1 MDHLTHIDEP
11 DLPPLRVP
19 YLGESGF
26 KYDGLG
32 FLQFPQRCGL
42 SIETMIEE
50 SWLEFDL
57 DGNASFLQAYLYFGF
72 LHEFFSRAHVAW
84 GAGDFICE
92 ETCGSRITTKF
103 LPLMIWFWVSAE
115 IHTGPEER
123 ESRIEKYSTLFD
135 MIEACMIALT
145 TKDRVK
151 FQKTEKYCHKGSLI
165 LSSVTILFEALG
177 KAFRTTYFSVDE
189 GRMTR
194 PTTSPFYVDVSVLD
208 APIALID
215 RLLSAGWCRGEIQ
228 NLEHES
234 LSCSSMYMYI
244 LGSVQRSRLQ
254 RNHEKCTKM
263 KCNADQVDKT
273 TYKTK
278 HQIDECQ
285 CSFYPQ
291 SCTDTMEKIC
301 RVLDSGNLPL
311 IKIPQ
316 SKEPEI
322 SDLEIEVVSYNLADV
337 NIIGSPPLHFIAISH
352 VWADGK
358 GNQTENRLPKCVLR
372 DLQSKC
378 SALYPDNSE
387 DTWWWVDTLCIPI
400 HEPYR
405 RIGIERLVATYSKAD
420 KVLILDKGL
429 EMLQRDASPEE
440 KFLAIRICGWMQRLW
455 TMQEGW
461 LAPQLYFQFSD
472 GALQGF
478 ELLQAC
484 TLIRALVTDS
494 HTFSL
499 DASKKRILE
508 DSYRVKYPE
517 LPTSYDKHLALLI
530 NKDFKFDQV
539 VQDASVAITK
549 IRAVNQSLQ
558 ASGEVF
564 TGLKGRT
571 TSRLEDE
578 PICIANLLGLDS
590 GPIIREKPGDRMKL
604 LLRTIHPLPTSIIFS
619 HGERMLES
627 GYRWAPRTFLVPDS
641 LDYRDSNPA
650 TFKDERLTFELPGIS
665 LNLKP
670 SLPHNWELHIAIGEQ
685 IYCLSLLESDDA
697 EMTWDCYQNVPMM
710 VILRR
715 SMQFRGPV
723 DSVLVSFQKTVDDT
737 LWVLYER
744 TLWIAMVFSKPKEYG
759 SGVFLSNDQRWCIT
773 DTPVRMVETSVGRHH
788 VFTRL

>member
-135 MIEACMIALT
+135 MIEACTIALT

-322 SDLEIEVVSYNLADV
+322 SDLEIEVVSYNLVSAQYITKRDATALKNYRLMLTSSEV
-337 NIIGSPPLHFIAISH
+337 HPCTSLRSHMSGLMAKEIKQRTGCQSVFFEISSLNVLPFTPTIAKIL
-352 VWADGK
+352 G
-358 GNQTENRLPKCVLR
+358 GGL
-372 DLQSKC
+372 
-378 SALYPDNSE
+378 
-387 DTWWWVDTLCIPI
+387 TLCVFRSTNPIDESGSKDSWPLIP
-400 HEPYR
+400 R
-405 RIGIERLVATYSKAD
+405 QT
-420 KVLILDKGL
+420 
-429 EMLQRDASPEE
+429 
-440 KFLAIRICGWMQRLW
+440 KFL
-455 TMQEGW
+455 
-461 LAPQLYFQFSD
+461 F
-472 GALQGF
+472 
-478 ELLQAC
+478 
-484 TLIRALVTDS
+484 
-494 HTFSL
+494 
-499 DASKKRILE
+499 
-508 DSYRVKYPE
+508 
-517 LPTSYDKHLALLI
+517 
-530 NKDFKFDQV
+530 
-539 VQDASVAITK
+539 
-549 IRAVNQSLQ
+549 
-558 ASGEVF
+558 
-564 TGLKGRT
+564 
-571 TSRLEDE
+571 
-578 PICIANLLGLDS
+578 
-590 GPIIREKPGDRMKL
+590 
-604 LLRTIHPLPTSIIFS
+604 
-619 HGERMLES
+619 
-627 GYRWAPRTFLVPDS
+627 
-641 LDYRDSNPA
+641 
-650 TFKDERLTFELPGIS
+650 
-665 LNLKP
+665 
-670 SLPHNWELHIAIGEQ
+670 
-685 IYCLSLLESDDA
+685 
-697 EMTWDCYQNVPMM
+697 
-710 VILRR
+710 
-715 SMQFRGPV
+715 
-723 DSVLVSFQKTVDDT
+723 
-737 LWVLYER
+737 
-744 TLWIAMVFSKPKEYG
+744 
-759 SGVFLSNDQRWCIT
+759 
-773 DTPVRMVETSVGRHH
+773 
-788 VFTRL
+788 